1 MMTTWCAFF
10 QYKDKTFLLKVLFP
24 TYLNFSNMFENVTNL
39 EHFYSQT
46 KAVVPTNYSKQGKKD
61 NQRS

>member
-1 MMTTWCAFF
+1 
-10 QYKDKTFLLKVLFP
+10 
-24 TYLNFSNMFENVTNL
+24 MFENVTNL